1 MKPGGQLTETLK
13 SNKWDEKGLF
23 ASEDKK
29 DLKAF
34 SWKSL
39 F

>member
-1 MKPGGQLTETLK
+1 MKPGGQLTY
-13 SNKWDEKGLF
+13 KWDEKGLF
-23 ASEDKK
+23 ACVDKK
-29 DLKAF
+29 DVKAF